1 MRPYETINISVGS
14 LRFSLHVCCRS
25 RHQTVAL
32 WVRLACAT
40 AKAMAQMHEAYP
52 IWWRGADAPPP
63 AEWAYMFDA
72 FTGDETAEEWALSAA
87 IYVAQV
93 RRRTGAGPTY
103 SELFAF
109 LLPDTR
115 GLPGP
120 FPPGLEPDERRR
132 VVSAFRGHVAIEWRR
147 RGMISF
153 DKGVKRSL
161 RVGREFRERS
171 RQRQQ
176 RTRNRSVRATCVA
189 PESSEVGDS
198 HGGGAKGS

>member
-1 MRPYETINISVGS
+1 
-14 LRFSLHVCCRS
+14 
-25 RHQTVAL
+25 
-32 WVRLACAT
+32 
-40 AKAMAQMHEAYP
+40 MHDAYP
-52 IWWRGADAPPP
+52 IWWRGVDAPPP
-63 AEWAYMFDA
+63 AEWAYLFDA

-109 LLPDTR
+109 LLPDTS

-120 FPPGLEPDERRR
+120 FPVDLEPEERRR
-132 VVSAFRGHVAIEWRR
+132 AISGFRGHVAIEWRR
-147 RGMISF
+147 RGMINF

-176 RTRNRSVRATCVA
+176 RMKNRHPR
-189 PESSEVGDS
+189 SSEVVPEMSDPAGTDS
-198 HGGGAKGS
+198 GGGDRRNHGHD

>member
-1 MRPYETINISVGS
+1 
-14 LRFSLHVCCRS
+14 
-25 RHQTVAL
+25 
-32 WVRLACAT
+32 
-40 AKAMAQMHEAYP
+40 MAEMHEAYP

-63 AEWAYMFDA
+63 TEWAYMFDA

-87 IYVAQV
+87 IYIAQV

-120 FPPGLEPDERRR
+120 FPVGLEPDERRR
-132 VVSAFRGHVAIEWRR
+132 AISGFRGHVAIEWRR
-147 RGMISF
+147 RGMINF

-176 RTRNRSVRATCVA
+176 RTKNRSTRSSHVA
-189 PESSEVGDS
+189 PETSEL
-198 HGGGAKGS
+198 GGIDCGGSDRRTRGHD

>member
-1 MRPYETINISVGS
+1 M
-14 LRFSLHVCCRS
+14 
-25 RHQTVAL
+25 
-32 WVRLACAT
+32 RLACAT
-40 AKAMAQMHEAYP
+40 AKAMAEMHEAYP
-52 IWWRGADAPPP
+52 IWWRGADAHPP

-72 FTGDETAEEWALSAA
+72 FTGDETAEEWALAAA

-103 SELFAF
+103 SELFTF
-109 LLPDTR
+109 LLPDTS

-120 FPPGLEPDERRR
+120 FPSGLEPDERRR
-132 VVSAFRGHVAIEWRR
+132 VISAFRGHVAIEWRR
-147 RGMISF
+147 RGMISS

-176 RTRNRSVRATCVA
+176 RRVTRSTRSSYVA
-189 PESSEVGDS
+189 PEMSELRDS
-198 HGGGAKGS
+198 DGGGMDRGSSGHD